1 MLKACIIR
9 CAREETDRRWSCGRY
24 SDDSLRVT
32 TEYMLEG
39 AKTLVAFLEELAV
52 EV

>member
-1 MLKACIIR
+1 MPKACIIG
-9 CAREETDRRWSCGRY
+9 CAREETDRRWPCGRY

-32 TEYMLEG
+32 SEYMLEG